1 MKPSKNGLFPS
12 PKNTAPREITKQK
25 LMRLSPIRK
34 SNAIL
39 IVPTSIK
46 SALGRRFK
54 NKTKDAG
61 HLLIETL
68 NVEALNRDQS
78 LHSFTPKKRLFRLNN
93 LIQSYCRIAL
103 QQSQPLMCSCLVS
116 VDYPLK
122 LMTIPFGEYQPPDE
136 KASQL
141 FTYRLRQWLDER
153 LRQLASQ
160 QRIQDARALR
170 AEFSIEERST
180 R

>member
-1 MKPSKNGLFPS
+1 M
-12 PKNTAPREITKQK
+12 I
-25 LMRLSPIRK
+25 
-34 SNAIL
+34 
-39 IVPTSIK
+39 
-46 SALGRRFK
+46 
-54 NKTKDAG
+54 
-61 HLLIETL
+61 
-68 NVEALNRDQS
+68 
-78 LHSFTPKKRLFRLNN
+78 NN
-93 LIQSYCRIAL
+93 FFQSYRRIAL
-103 QQSQPLMCSCLVS
+103 QQSQPLMYSCLVS

-136 KASQL
+136 QASQL

>member
-1 MKPSKNGLFPS
+1 
-12 PKNTAPREITKQK
+12 
-25 LMRLSPIRK
+25 
-34 SNAIL
+34 
-39 IVPTSIK
+39 
-46 SALGRRFK
+46 
-54 NKTKDAG
+54 
-61 HLLIETL
+61 
-68 NVEALNRDQS
+68 
-78 LHSFTPKKRLFRLNN
+78 
-93 LIQSYCRIAL
+93 
-103 QQSQPLMCSCLVS
+103 MCSCLVS

-136 KASQL
+136 QSSQL

>member
-1 MKPSKNGLFPS
+1 
-12 PKNTAPREITKQK
+12 
-25 LMRLSPIRK
+25 MRLTPIRK

-39 IVPTSIK
+39 IVPRSIK

-61 HLLIETL
+61 HPLIE
-68 NVEALNRDQS
+68 ALKRDQS
-78 LHSFTPKKRLFRLNN
+78 LHSFTPKIKAISRINN
-93 LIQSYCRIAL
+93 FFQSYCRIAL

-136 KASQL
+136 QASQL
-141 FTYRLRQWLDER
+141 FTSRLRQWLDER